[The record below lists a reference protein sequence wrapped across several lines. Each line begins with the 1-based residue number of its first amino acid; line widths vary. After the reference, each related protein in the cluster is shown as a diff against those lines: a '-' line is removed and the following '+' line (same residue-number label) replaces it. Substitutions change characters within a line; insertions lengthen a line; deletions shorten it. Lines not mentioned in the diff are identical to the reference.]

1 MLYKDINLIPQKR
14 KSLSPSRIVIYVLLL
29 ITFVSYFGN
38 YFVYEP
44 LKEKHELEA
53 TLNDLNTQISDYGD
67 IAEKYTETKENYD
80 SFIYK
85 IEKIKD
91 VVKANYVMT
100 DLMCDIFDH
109 KPEDVIVS
117 SYSVKEGTLTIS
129 AKSPNY
135 ELIGEYMD
143 DLRIL
148 PYVGEITYSQITEIA
163 QNETELQ
170 SFTLTIKIV
179 ED

>member
-29 ITFVSYFGN
+29 VTFVSYFGN

-44 LKEKHELEA
+44 LKERQELGN
-53 TLNDLNTQISDYGD
+53 TLKDLDDQVSAYGD
-67 IAEKYTETKENYD
+67 VAEKYTKTKSDYD
-80 SFIYK
+80 SFLFK

-91 VVKANYVMT
+91 VAKKNYVMT
-100 DLMCDIFDH
+100 DLMCDIFDR
-109 KPEDVIVS
+109 KPADITIS
-117 SYSVKEGTLTIS
+117 SYSVKEDMLTIS

-135 ELIGEYMD
+135 ELVGEYMD

-148 PYVGEITYSQITEIA
+148 PYVGEITYSQITGTSQE
-163 QNETELQ
+163 ETEIQ